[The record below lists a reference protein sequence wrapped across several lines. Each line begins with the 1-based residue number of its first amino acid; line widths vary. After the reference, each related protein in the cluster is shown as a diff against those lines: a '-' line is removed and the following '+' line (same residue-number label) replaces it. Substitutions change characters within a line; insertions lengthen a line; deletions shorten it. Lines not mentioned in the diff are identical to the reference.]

1 MTRASSGDRRA
12 LDPHAVLL
20 DGVRRIDRD
29 LVVGGVA
36 VLDAQVVVVEIDV
49 EVREDQHVLDELPD
63 DASHL
68 VAIEIY
74 DRTFDFDL
82 GHVSPNPPRA
92 TNALRAAVMSM
103 LRKSLARPD
112 YKGDLV
118 VSGRADGAHSY

>member
-1 MTRASSGDRRA
+1 
-12 LDPHAVLL
+12 VLL

-36 VLDAQVVVVEIDV
+36 VLDAEVVVVEIDV
-49 EVREDQHVLDELPD
+49 EVREDQQVLDEFPD

-68 VAIEIY
+68 VTIEIY

-92 TNALRAAVMSM
+92 TTALRAAV
-103 LRKSLARPD
+103 
-112 YKGDLV
+112 
-118 VSGRADGAHSY
+118 

>member
-1 MTRASSGDRRA
+1 MTRASPGVIVA

-36 VLDAQVVVVEIDV
+36 VLDAEVVVVEIDV
-49 EVREDQHVLDELPD
+49 EVREDQQVLDEFPD

-68 VAIEIY
+68 VTIEIY

-92 TNALRAAVMSM
+92 TTALRAA
-103 LRKSLARPD
+103 A
-112 YKGDLV
+112 
-118 VSGRADGAHSY
+118 